1 MRRRMTQKAP
11 EIAASPA
18 PQRDPR
24 GLPRALSALRQ
35 RNFRLFWFAQMVSV
49 TGTYMQVIGQAW
61 LTLELTHS
69 ALQLGVVGAIQY
81 LGVLLFAVFGGVVAD
96 RWPKRLILLCTQT
109 VAMLQAA
116 VLWALIASHT
126 IQLWHLY
133 ALALL
138 LGLTNSLD
146 RPARSAFVMELAGRA
161 DLPNAVALNSSLG
174 NLARVVGPGLGGILI
189 AASGVQT
196 LFLLNAISY
205 LAPLAALSLIRASE
219 LHAQP
224 RPAARNGD
232 KGASVWASLREGFAY
247 IWATPAVCLVI
258 VVVGVALLFGSNF
271 NVLLP
276 LFATNILHTGA
287 PGYGLLSAAMSV
299 GALLAALW
307 MAWGNRRPT
316 TRRVLLA
323 ALAFAVVEAGFA
335 LSRSA
340 LLSLGLIAVVGFA
353 ETSYAEF
360 GAMLVQLMAPDHLRG
375 RVMSVCTLFFDGSVL
390 PGYLLVGWLAQ
401 QAGAPTA
408 LLISAALCLLVVG
421 AGWLWRGVAV
431 REGRDGGAASEQS

>member
-1 MRRRMTQKAP
+1 MTQPAS
-11 EIAASPA
+11 EIATPPA
-18 PQRDPR
+18 PPR
-24 GLPRALSALRQ
+24 GPMRALSALRQ
-35 RNFRLFWFAQMVSV
+35 RNFRLFWFGQMISV

-69 ALQLGVVGAIQY
+69 ALQLGVVGALQY
-81 LGVLLFAVFGGVVAD
+81 LGVLLFSLFGGVFAD
-96 RWPKRLILLCTQT
+96 RWPKRRILLVTQT
-109 VAMLQAA
+109 LAMLQAGA
-116 VLWALIASHT
+116 LWALIASHT

-146 RPARSAFVMELAGRA
+146 RPTRQAFVVELAGRA

-189 AASGVQT
+189 AAWGVQS
-196 LFLLNAISY
+196 LFLINAISY
-205 LAPLAALSLIRASE
+205 LAPLVALTLIRGAE
-219 LHAQP
+219 LHAQA
-224 RPAARNGD
+224 RPTAGD
-232 KGASVWASLREGFAY
+232 GLSVWASLREGFAY
-247 IWATPAVCLVI
+247 IWATPTVCIVI
-258 VVVGVALLFGSNF
+258 VVVGIALLFGSNF

-287 PGYGLLSAAMSV
+287 PGYGLLSAAMSA

-307 MAWGNRRPT
+307 MAWSNTRPT
-316 TRRVLLA
+316 TRRVLMA
-323 ALAFAVVEAGFA
+323 ALVFAVVEGMFA

-340 LLSLGLIAVVGFA
+340 PLSLGLIALVGFA

-360 GAMLVQLMAPDHLRG
+360 GAMLVQLLAPDHLRG
-375 RVMSVCTLFFDGSVL
+375 RVMAVCTLFFDGSVL

-408 LLISAALCLLVVG
+408 LLISAALCLLVVV
-421 AGWLWRGVAV
+421 AGWVWRGLVIRDE
-431 REGRDGGAASEQS
+431 REGAAPDAMQG